1 MNTNQKHRIARLFT
15 DHRTSA
21 IAISVFSVVLALIVA
36 SILLLILGKNP
47 LTAFGALLQGCG
59 ILPKPQ
65 YGGGKGMLSDF
76 CTYLNLLAPM
86 IIASLAFIIG
96 SRCGLF
102 NIGISG
108 QMLAGAWLAYLF
120 VGYSGLNAWAAK
132 PLVILIGIAAGGLL
146 GALVGFL
153 KYRFNIHE
161 VVSTI
166 MINHIIRYLVG
177 FHINGWHADM
187 ITRNASVVSP
197 ASRMSWT
204 NVVIAGQ
211 KCSIPLGIFLAVAA
225 AIAVRFLFE
234 RTVFGFEL
242 RAVGMNNTCARYTGI
257 RVGRNVVW
265 AMILSGML
273 AGLAGVC
280 FYTGYTNTIVPKTL
294 AGMGYDSIAVAL
306 LGNSSPIGA
315 IFASI
320 LIVIFQNGTNYMSST
335 IGVAS
340 EIASLIIGILLLFS
354 ACGGF
359 IREKME
365 LIVRRSEKDVRFK
378 DAEENDGG
386 NQGKEAGHE

>member
-1 MNTNQKHRIARLFT
+1 MNKKKDHRIARLFV
-15 DHRTSA
+15 DPRTSA
-21 IAISVFSVVLALIVA
+21 VAISVFSVILALIVA

-47 LTAFGALLQGCG
+47 LTAFESLLQGCG

-76 CTYLNLLAPM
+76 CTYLNFLAPM

-108 QMLAGAWLAYLF
+108 QMLAGAWLSYLF
-120 VGYSGLNAWAAK
+120 VGYSDLNAWAAK
-132 PLVILIGIAAGGLL
+132 PLVILIGIVTGGLL
-146 GALVGFL
+146 GLLVGFL
-153 KYRFNIHE
+153 KFRFNIHE
-161 VVSTI
+161 VVATI
-166 MINHIIRYLVG
+166 MINHIIRYLTG
-177 FHINGWHADM
+177 FHINGWHSDM
-187 ITRNASVVSP
+187 MTRNAVVTSP
-197 ASRMSWT
+197 ASRLSWT
-204 NVVIAGQ
+204 NVMIAGQ
-211 KCSIPLGIFLAVAA
+211 KCSIPLGIFLAIAA
-225 AIAVRFLFE
+225 AIAVHYMFE

-242 RAVGMNNTCARYTGI
+242 RAVGVNNTCARYSGI
-257 RVGRNVVW
+257 NVGKNVMW
-265 AMILSGML
+265 AMMLSGML

-294 AGMGYDSIAVAL
+294 ASMGYDSIAVAL

-315 IFASI
+315 IFSSI

-354 ACGGF
+354 ACGGYF
-359 IREKME
+359 REKME
-365 LIVRRSEKDVRFK
+365 GIVRRTDDSQKKE
-378 DAEENDGG
+378 AAPDGATD
-386 NQGKEAGHE
+386 GKEAGHE